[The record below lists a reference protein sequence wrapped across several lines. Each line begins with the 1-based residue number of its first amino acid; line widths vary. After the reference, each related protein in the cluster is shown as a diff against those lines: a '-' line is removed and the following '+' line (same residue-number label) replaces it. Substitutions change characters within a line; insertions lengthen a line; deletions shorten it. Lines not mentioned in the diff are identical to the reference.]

1 MSSVSDLFG
10 RQGRAVLATRL
21 AALPPQTA
29 DPTERLLGALDAL
42 EDQIQR
48 LEQRLR
54 EVFTPEPSITLLQ
67 TLPGVGLLLA
77 VVIASEVG
85 ASHRCPGPQHLAAY
99 AGTTPR
105 GYASGGKT
113 RDGPLRPAGNRDLR
127 LAFVEAA
134 HATCRVRKGHAPR
147 QVSRLYERLVRHK
160 GHAKAIGAVAR
171 HLAEATYWV
180 LTKQISY
187 RDPAAPGVTATGS
200 SMEASAR
207 EWELRASTLARLIA
221 TRFSNNLMLP

>member
-1 MSSVSDLFG
+1 MSDLFG
-10 RQGRAVLATRL
+10 RQGRAGLATRL

-29 DPTERLLGALDAL
+29 YTTERLLGALDAL

-54 EVFTPEPSITLLQ
+54 EGFTPEPSIPWLQ
-67 TLPGVGLLLA
+67 PMPGVGFLLA

-105 GYASGGKT
+105 VYASGGKM
-113 RDGPLRPAGNRDLR
+113 RYGPLRPDVNRYLR
-127 LAFVEAA
+127 WAFVEAA
-134 HATCRVRKGHAPR
+134 NATCRVRKAHAHR
-147 QVSRLYERLVRHK
+147 HVSRLYERLVRHK

-180 LTKQISY
+180 LTKRTPY
-187 RDPAAPGVTATGS
+187 RDPVGLGATSVVS
-200 SMEASAR
+200 STGA
-207 EWELRASTLARLIA
+207 
-221 TRFSNNLMLP
+221 